1 LNRADLA
8 EGRAHR
14 RLQDRRL
21 SRRVGPPH
29 ILAAAPKVVGESW
42 KLVKGKSGQ
51 PVDALIALAMALVV
65 LTSEKKQRS
74 LYVF

>member
-1 LNRADLA
+1 M
-8 EGRAHR
+8 
-14 RLQDRRL
+14 
-21 SRRVGPPH
+21 
-29 ILAAAPKVVGESW
+29 VGESW